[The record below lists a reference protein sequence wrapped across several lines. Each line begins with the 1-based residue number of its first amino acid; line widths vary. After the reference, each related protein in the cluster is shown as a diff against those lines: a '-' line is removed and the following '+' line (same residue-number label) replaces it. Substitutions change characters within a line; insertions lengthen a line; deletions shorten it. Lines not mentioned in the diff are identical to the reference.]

1 MNSCIIETDNK
12 DFINVLKS
20 DPNITSIKHSN
31 IYALYEVENNNEN
44 FNICAYLL
52 LKYNLIKKIYGK
64 TNPFVIE
71 ITTHINDICPDD
83 REIILAIKNES
94 IVKSIERDRSIYN
107 YKITLQTN
115 DPIASI
121 QYLEENYHIKEINKL
136 TYTVLVLINNSLYEN
151 QLPYI
156 VIQSSDAS
164 IIDSLKGKEYIVK
177 ITEYEYKYNYYKLET
192 THNNPTEFAELLKH
206 KYDFPE
212 CYYEKPV
219 EIQHYII

>member
-1 MNSCIIETDNK
+1 MNLCIIETDNK
-12 DFINVLKS
+12 DFINILKS

-31 IYALYEVENNNEN
+31 IYAWYDIESNNQN
-44 FNICAYLL
+44 FNICAYLI

-71 ITTHINDICPDD
+71 ITTHIDDICPDD
-83 REIILAIKNES
+83 RETILAIKNES

-107 YKITLQTN
+107 YKITLRTN

-121 QYLEENYHIKEINKL
+121 QYLEENYPIKEINKL

-156 VIQSSDAS
+156 IIQSDDAS
-164 IIDSLKGKEYIVK
+164 IIDSLKDKEYIVI
-177 ITEYEYKYNYYKLET
+177 ITGYKYNYYKLET
-192 THNNPTEFAELLKH
+192 THNNPTEFAKFLKH
-206 KYDFPE
+206 KYGFIE

-219 EIQHYII
+219 EIHHCVF